1 MFATFN
7 IQKIK
12 TSQEL
17 RARYKHN
24 RRIGKISKNVNQQ
37 NMNLNHHGKNNI
49 AEFSEQQFRR
59 VQAMRTH
66 AGANL
71 LRKNTVPAVELVLGA
86 SSEFFLDKSKDEI
99 IAWGKTQIDWAK
111 EYYKDRGKYLGFDFH
126 LDEKSPHVH
135 IMFAPIV
142 SKMDKKTGKQLD
154 SYSAKEFVGNKAEMN
169 RARTAH
175 AEANEYYGLVRG
187 KNYHEA
193 GETPPDYTDSIKEL
207 RRQTKD
213 AKAYLEGLDIDDI
226 KAYINDR
233 FNKENFAKE
242 LREACAAHDANDK
255 EKMIEIASRPK
266 PKRKPWGPM
275 M

>member
-7 IQKIK
+7 ISKIK

-37 NMNLNHHGKNNI
+37 NMNLNHHGKNDI
-49 AEFSEQQFRR
+49 AEFSEKQFRR

-86 SSEFFLDKSKDEI
+86 SSEFFIDKSEKEI

-126 LDEKSPHVH
+126 LDEKTPHIH

-142 SKMDKKTGKQLD
+142 SKLDKKTGKQLD
-154 SYSAKEFVGNKAEMN
+154 SYSAKEFVGNKSEMN
-169 RARTAH
+169 RARTSH

-226 KAYINDR
+226 KSYINDR

-242 LREACAAHDANDK
+242 LREACAAHDAKDK
-255 EKMIEIASRPK
+255 EKLIEIASRPK

>member
-24 RRIGKISKNVNQQ
+24 RRIGKISRNVNQQ
-37 NMNLNHHGKNNI
+37 NMNLNHHGKSDI
-49 AEFSEQQFRR
+49 AEISEQHFRR

-86 SSEFFLDKSKDEI
+86 SPEFFLDKSKDEI
-99 IAWGKTQIDWAK
+99 LAWGKTQIDWAK
-111 EYYKDRGKYLGFDFH
+111 EYYKDRGKFLGFDFH
-126 LDEKSPHVH
+126 LDEKTPHIH

-142 SKMDKKTGKQLD
+142 RKKDKKTGKDLD
-154 SYSAKEFVGNKAEMN
+154 TYSAKEFVGNKAEMN
-169 RARTAH
+169 KARTSH

-187 KNYHEA
+187 KNYHET
-193 GETPPDYTDSIKEL
+193 GEKRPDYTDSIKEL
-207 RRQTKD
+207 RRQTKE
-213 AKAYLEGLDIDDI
+213 AKDYLESLDIDDI
-226 KAYINDR
+226 KSYIDDR

-242 LREACAAHDANDK
+242 LREASAAHAANDK
-255 EKMIEIASRPK
+255 DTMLKLASKAKPK
-266 PKRKPWGPM
+266 PKPWSPTM
-275 M
+275 